1 IVTVEDNVAP
11 TAVCRD
17 ITIQI
22 EASLDVSIMAGD
34 IDDGST
40 DACGVN
46 GLSLDQNTFDC
57 GDRGDNPVNLT
68 VTDVNGNSSSC
79 EAVVTIEDFNMY
91 CAPCVTDS
99 VTVHDGS
106 CEPAD
111 TGTMVE
117 VWRNSLGCDSV
128 VTTITSL
135 LESYYVETWET
146 TCDINEESKAE
157 FHYTASNGCDSIVRT
172 FIEWVPP
179 ILVNISLLTC
189 DPGEVGV
196 EEFVHQGSN
205 GCDSIVTVSTI
216 LQFPTEVTVYETS
229 CLPADTGTFV
239 VAYPTMEGCD
249 SIVTTIVELTDA
261 IEVTINETTC
271 VPGEEGE
278 WVDTFTAS
286 NDCDSIVTTIIELE
300 TGYQT
305 VVYEF
310 SCNPADGGVEVI
322 DLIASNG
329 CDSTII
335 IKTEVELVRAGF
347 NYNVT
352 GTTAHFT
359 NTGQYATGHFWVFG
373 DGSTSTEENPSHT
386 YARNGIYLVWQIVYA
401 PQCGFD
407 IKLKFVFVWNGVAG

>member
-1 IVTVEDNVAP
+1 MNLDAAGQASIEPLDVNDDGGDTEDNCNFTLSVAPSTFTCSDIGANTVTLTSTDGSGNSSSCTATVTVEDNTPPILVCQDITVQLDTSGNASITEDDINGGSTDNCGRANPLSATPDAFTCSDIGPNTVELKVGDGNGNQNTCDATVTVEDNVAP

-57 GDRGDNPVNLT
+57 GDRGDNQVNLT

-79 EAVVTIEDFNMY
+79 EAVVMVEDINMY
-91 CAPCVTDS
+91 CAPCVPDS
-99 VTVHDGS
+99 VTVHYGS

-117 VWRNSLGCDSV
+117 VWRNSLDCDSV

-146 TCDINEESKAE
+146 TCDINEESKEE
-157 FHYTASNGCDSIVRT
+157 FYYTASNGCDSIVRT

-196 EEFVHQGSN
+196 AETVHQGSN
-205 GCDSIVTVSTI
+205 GCDSIVAISTI
-216 LQFPTEVTVYETS
+216 LQFPYEVT
-229 CLPADTGTFV
+229 A
-239 VAYPTMEGCD
+239 
-249 SIVTTIVELTDA
+249 
-261 IEVTINETTC
+261 
-271 VPGEEGE
+271 
-278 WVDTFTAS
+278 
-286 NDCDSIVTTIIELE
+286 
-300 TGYQT
+300 
-305 VVYEF
+305 
-310 SCNPADGGVEVI
+310 
-322 DLIASNG
+322 
-329 CDSTII
+329 
-335 IKTEVELVRAGF
+335 
-347 NYNVT
+347 
-352 GTTAHFT
+352 
-359 NTGQYATGHFWVFG
+359 
-373 DGSTSTEENPSHT
+373 
-386 YARNGIYLVWQIVYA
+386 
-401 PQCGFD
+401 
-407 IKLKFVFVWNGVAG
+407 